1 MQKRN
6 LLKYHICIFFGLTFC
21 PAYIKAQQA
30 TAISE
35 LSFYTTSKNET
46 PTQIVTA
53 WKAAKFRPLKR
64 VIFNA
69 GIPDQYYWMH
79 FTLTHPGSQADLLI
93 IDIDNSRLNSL
104 ELFELCNDTVR
115 SLGKMGDFYPF
126 AQRNFLYKSFTYW
139 TWLPSGQKKDYFLY
153 ADQVGHAC
161 IIPLK
166 VYNIKNFNSFISRD
180 YLFDGVTYGILLFVS
195 ILSLLFFLT
204 SRYYLYLYYS
214 LYIQTALVWFLSYF
228 GLGYQYL
235 WGNYPY
241 MNTLMSPCMASLN
254 ILVNLQ
260 ICQILL
266 KLKKTSK
273 PLYVLANWI
282 KAALLLSALFPLL
295 VNLHHYGYG
304 VNHFYLL
311 IFLCTILAAMM
322 VVSVSVLRYALKG
335 YLEAKVYLIASLLKA
350 ASIINL
356 ALLEL
361 GLSPAVFHM
370 EGMLQIGIFI
380 EIALLTYALA
390 NRYSIFK
397 VKTFEKVIEAHEKE
411 RSLISKEIHD
421 SISNAL
427 TGINYGIA
435 DITRNIDYLP
445 EQKIRLKKIFDELS
459 RLQVEAR
466 NISHNTMPDYI
477 KKNSIADI
485 IEKWVNDTREKS
497 GSSPH
502 GKAIQI
508 NFSANKQVIHFSEA
522 VKLNIFR
529 IMQEVVTNILRHSK
543 ASQADLL
550 LSFGKRQ
557 LTIIAEDNGI
567 GFKPYENSGGMG
579 MKNIRSRVE
588 LLDGSISIQSPLH
601 KNSADPRF
609 TPGEADSPQSG
620 WGTMIE
626 IKIPYRNNSLTNK
639 NGYDF

>member
-1 MQKRN
+1 MQKGN
-6 LLKYHICIFFGLTFC
+6 FLQYHICIFFVFTFHLVQTY
-21 PAYIKAQQA
+21 AQKA
-30 TAISE
+30 TEISQV
-35 LSFYTTSKNET
+35 SFYTTTTNET
-46 PTQIVTA
+46 PSQIVIA
-53 WKAAKFRPLKR
+53 WKAAKFRPLKP
-64 VIFNA
+64 VILNA
-69 GIPDQYYWMH
+69 GIPNQYYWIH
-79 FTLTHPGSQADLLI
+79 FTVMGPASRADSLA
-93 IDIDNSRLNSL
+93 IDVDNSRLNRL
-104 ELFELCNDTVR
+104 ELFELCNDTIR
-115 SLGKMGDFYPF
+115 SLGKLGDFYPF
-126 AQRNFLYKSFTYW
+126 AQRNFLFKSFIYW
-139 TWLPSGQKKDYFLY
+139 TWLPPGMKKDYFLY

-166 VYNIKNFNSFISRD
+166 IYSEKNFNSSVSRD

-195 ILSLLFFLT
+195 ILSLLFFMT
-204 SRYYLYLYYS
+204 SRYYLYLYYG
-214 LYIQTALVWFLSYF
+214 LYIITALVWFLSYF

-235 WGNYPY
+235 WGSYPY
-241 MNTLMSPCMASLN
+241 MNTLMAPCMASFNVL
-254 ILVNLQ
+254 LNLQ

-266 KLKKTSK
+266 KLKTTSK
-273 PLYVLANWI
+273 PLYTLASGI
-282 KAALLLSALFPLL
+282 KAVLLLSALFPIL
-295 VNLHHYGYG
+295 VNLHRYGYE

-311 IFLCTILAAMM
+311 VFLCTILAAMV
-322 VVSVSVLRYALKG
+322 VVSVSVIRYAIKG

-350 ASIINL
+350 GSIINL

-361 GLSPAVFHM
+361 GLSPAVLYM

-445 EQKIRLKKIFDELS
+445 EQKTRLKKIFDELS
-459 RLQVEAR
+459 KLQAEAR

-485 IEKWVNDTREKS
+485 IEKWVNDTREKTG
-497 GSSPH
+497 GSQPD
-502 GKAIQI
+502 KTIRI
-508 NFSANKQVIHFSEA
+508 NFSANKQTINFSEM

-529 IMQEVVTNILRHSK
+529 IVQEMVTNILRHSK

-567 GFKPYENSGGMG
+567 GFKPYENSSGMG

-601 KNSADPRF
+601 KRSTAPGF
-609 TPGEADSPQSG
+609 MPGEEDSAPDRY
-620 WGTMIE
+620 GTMIE
-626 IKIPYRNNSLTNK
+626 IKIPYRNNSSNNK
-639 NGYDF
+639 NGYDY